1 MPVKVAI
8 NGFGRIGRNVFKCIL
23 DDNQC
28 ASLLEVVAV
37 NDLTDP
43 KTLAHLFKYDSV
55 QGINSADIEN
65 TTDGFTVN
73 GKMVRILAERNPS
86 ALPWKELGVSIV
98 VESTGIFTKRAD
110 AEKHLK
116 AGAKK
121 VVVSAPATD
130 PDVTLV
136 LGVNEKTYNNKSADD
151 LSYRWLLSTVVGL
164 ILVNMYAINFDLWSL
179 YIPGVV
185 ELFFVF
191 ILICFECFVFV
202 FWLR

>member
-73 GKMVRILAERNPS
+73 GKMVRILAE
-86 ALPWKELGVSIV
+86 
-98 VESTGIFTKRAD
+98 
-110 AEKHLK
+110 
-116 AGAKK
+116 
-121 VVVSAPATD
+121 
-130 PDVTLV
+130 
-136 LGVNEKTYNNKSADD
+136 
-151 LSYRWLLSTVVGL
+151 
-164 ILVNMYAINFDLWSL
+164 
-179 YIPGVV
+179 
-185 ELFFVF
+185 
-191 ILICFECFVFV
+191 
-202 FWLR
+202 